1 MITSSTKVK
10 SFVEDFLY
18 RKSKFMTL
26 RKTIN
31 ADIITPILA
40 YLRLDL
46 KHKLILESIPREKE
60 NSRYSMIAYNPVHE
74 IKFENG
80 VLTDNGQV
88 KTGDP
93 LDYLGELTIKNTE
106 DSSLPFTGG
115 AIGFVSYDTISFYEN
130 IGEIPEDV
138 IGTPDLHFFLYESY
152 LIFDHKKEQITI
164 VESDIYSGRS
174 ELDQELA
181 MALVLSNLT
190 RPHKNEFET
199 VKLNPLSFTS
209 NTAKAEFMGMVE
221 QAQSYIKN
229 GDMFQIVLSQRLTSQ
244 ITGNPFDYYRN
255 LRLTNPSNYLYFLDF
270 GDYQIMGASPESLV
284 SVKNGVV
291 TTNPI
296 AGTRPRGAD
305 EAEDDALSKDLLG
318 DQKEVAEHRMLVD
331 LGRNDIGKIS
341 KVGTVKVTKY
351 MEVEYFRYV
360 MHLTSV
366 VKGELLDS
374 VSSLDALKST
384 LPAGTVS
391 GAPKIRAMQRIY
403 ELEKTKRGIYAGAI
417 GYLSSNSDMD
427 FAIALRT
434 MVLKDG
440 MAHAQ
445 AGAGIVFDSVP
456 ENEYQETLNK
466 AKAMTKIGE
475 SNDFIS

>member
-1 MITSSTKVK
+1 
-10 SFVEDFLY
+10 
-18 RKSKFMTL
+18 MTL
-26 RKTIN
+26 KKTIN

-40 YLRLDL
+40 YLRLEL

-93 LDYLGELTIKNTE
+93 LNYLGELTVKNTE
-106 DSSLPFTGG
+106 ASSLPFTGG

-181 MALVLSNLT
+181 MSLVLSNLT
-190 RPHKNEFET
+190 QPHKNEFET

-221 QAQSYIKN
+221 QAQTYIKN

-341 KVGTVKVTKY
+341 KVGAVKVTKY

-440 MAHAQ
+440 KAHAQ

>member
-1 MITSSTKVK
+1 
-10 SFVEDFLY
+10 
-18 RKSKFMTL
+18 MTL

-40 YLRLDL
+40 YLRLEL

-60 NSRYSMIAYNPVHE
+60 NSRYSMVAYNPVHE

-93 LDYLGELTIKNTE
+93 LDYLGELTVKNTE
-106 DSSLPFTGG
+106 ASSLPFTGG

-221 QAQSYIKN
+221 QAQTYIKN

-440 MAHAQ
+440 KAHAQ

-456 ENEYQETLNK
+456 ENECQETLNK

>member
-1 MITSSTKVK
+1 
-10 SFVEDFLY
+10 
-18 RKSKFMTL
+18 MTL
-26 RKTIN
+26 KKTLN

-40 YLRLDL
+40 YLRLEL

-93 LDYLGELTIKNTE
+93 LNYLGELTVKNTE
-106 DSSLPFTGG
+106 ASSLPFTGG

-221 QAQSYIKN
+221 QAQTYIKN

-440 MAHAQ
+440 KAHAQ

>member
-1 MITSSTKVK
+1 
-10 SFVEDFLY
+10 
-18 RKSKFMTL
+18 MTL

-40 YLRLDL
+40 YLRLEL

-93 LDYLGELTIKNTE
+93 LDYLGELTVKNTE
-106 DSSLPFTGG
+106 ASSLPFTGG

-221 QAQSYIKN
+221 QAQTYIKN

-296 AGTRPRGAD
+296 AGTRQRGAD

-440 MAHAQ
+440 KAHAQ

>member
-1 MITSSTKVK
+1 
-10 SFVEDFLY
+10 
-18 RKSKFMTL
+18 MTL
-26 RKTIN
+26 KKTIN

-40 YLRLDL
+40 YLRLEL

-93 LDYLGELTIKNTE
+93 LDYLGELTVKNTE
-106 DSSLPFTGG
+106 ASSLPFTGG

-181 MALVLSNLT
+181 MSLVLSNLT
-190 RPHKNEFET
+190 QPHKNEFET

-221 QAQSYIKN
+221 QAQTYIKN

-341 KVGTVKVTKY
+341 KVGAVKVTKY

-440 MAHAQ
+440 KAHAQ

>member
-1 MITSSTKVK
+1 
-10 SFVEDFLY
+10 
-18 RKSKFMTL
+18 MTL
-26 RKTIN
+26 KKTIN

-40 YLRLDL
+40 YLRLEL

-93 LDYLGELTIKNTE
+93 LNYLGELTVKNTE
-106 DSSLPFTGG
+106 ASSLPFTGG

-181 MALVLSNLT
+181 MSLVLSNLT
-190 RPHKNEFET
+190 QPHKNEFET

-221 QAQSYIKN
+221 QAQTYIKN

-417 GYLSSNSDMD
+417 GYLSSNSDIV

-440 MAHAQ
+440 KAHAQ

>member
-1 MITSSTKVK
+1 
-10 SFVEDFLY
+10 
-18 RKSKFMTL
+18 MTL

>member
-1 MITSSTKVK
+1 
-10 SFVEDFLY
+10 
-18 RKSKFMTL
+18 MTL

-40 YLRLDL
+40 YLRLEL

-88 KTGDP
+88 KTGDL
-93 LDYLGELTIKNTE
+93 LDYLGELTVKNTE
-106 DSSLPFTGG
+106 ASSLPFTGG

-181 MALVLSNLT
+181 MTLVLSNLT
-190 RPHKNEFET
+190 QPHKNEFET

-221 QAQSYIKN
+221 QAQTYIKN

-440 MAHAQ
+440 KAHAQ

>member
-1 MITSSTKVK
+1 M
-10 SFVEDFLY
+10 Y
-18 RKSKFMTL
+18 RKRKLMTL

-74 IKFENG
+74 IKFEKG

-93 LDYLGELTIKNTE
+93 LDYLGELTVKNTE
-106 DSSLPFTGG
+106 ASSIPFTGG
-115 AIGFVSYDTISFYEN
+115 AIGFVSYDTISLYEN

-138 IGTPDLHFFLYESY
+138 IETPDLHFFLYESY

-164 VESDIYSGRS
+164 VESAIYSGRS
-174 ELDQELA
+174 ALDQQLA
-181 MALVLSNLT
+181 MDLVLSNLT

-199 VKLNPLSFTS
+199 VKLNPLSFKS
-209 NTAKAEFMGMVE
+209 NTAKAEFMTMVE

-244 ITGNPFDYYRN
+244 MTGNPFDYYRN

-270 GDYQIMGASPESLV
+270 GNYQIMGASPESLV

-440 MAHAQ
+440 KAHAQ